1 MVRMN
6 FQIRWWRETEK
17 LSSHPEHCEIGC
29 VPHEKTRIEISIR
42 FLKSYP
48 ADAVQADHPFP
59 FSHGWMTVATAS
71 DFQ

>member
-29 VPHEKTRIEISIR
+29 VSHEKTRIENSIR
-42 FLKSYP
+42 VF
-48 ADAVQADHPFP
+48 
-59 FSHGWMTVATAS
+59 
-71 DFQ
+71 